1 MNENLAIDIAALL
14 GSLII
19 GKVIFYYFITLAEK
33 GVNYLTAKKDY
44 KEPVQDILTKLSNDD
59 SFIDKVSDMVDAK
72 RGIDSS
78 TADRIIKL
86 PIVQNVISK
95 NIGDLDRKELENQ
108 LKTVFL
114 KSWADKSVT
123 DKAIEKVKKD
133 IK

>member
-59 SFIDKVSDMVDAK
+59 SFIDKVSDMVDTK

-86 PIVQNVISK
+86 PIVKKGNKLIKKTSK
-95 NIGDLDRKELENQ
+95 THTPSLINLE
-108 LKTVFL
+108 
-114 KSWADKSVT
+114 
-123 DKAIEKVKKD
+123 I
-133 IK
+133 